1 MAIDLHVDF
10 SGIMDEVDRDKL
22 HNAVVVSLNR
32 AADSVR
38 SNLPKEIKQVYD
50 IKLNQSEIKS
60 MLSVQRAT
68 PARRSVY
75 VRGVGQVGVSLT
87 KYYGAKVVGIR
98 QRARSRKAMYANAG
112 VSYKITK
119 AGGRQVQRNKQGYG
133 WFMARMKSGYE
144 GIFRRAGY
152 KTSKGKDALE
162 VWHGPGIGRILS
174 HRNIEAFANAH
185 MISRF
190 DTEFTRYRNY
200 QRSQS
205 STSVYSGGVR
215 LR

>member
-1 MAIDLHVDF
+1 MAINLHVDF
-10 SGIMDEVDRDKL
+10 SGITDEVDRDKL
-22 HNAVVVSLNR
+22 NLAIARSLNR

-38 SNLPKEIKQVYD
+38 SNLPKQVRDIYD

-68 PARRSVY
+68 PSRRAVY
-75 VRGVGQVGVSLT
+75 VRGSGQLGVSLT
-87 KYYGAKVVGIR
+87 KYYGAKIVGIR
-98 QRARSRKAMYANAG
+98 QKARSRKAMYANTG

-119 AGGRQVQRNKQGYG
+119 AKGRQKTRNKQGYG
-133 WFMARMKSGYE
+133 WFVAQMKSGYE

-152 KTSKGKDALE
+152 KTSKGKEALE
-162 VWHGPGIGRILS
+162 VWHGPGLGRILS

-185 MISRF
+185 MVSRF

-200 QRSQS
+200 QRAQS
-205 STSVYSGGVR
+205 ATSVYSGGVR

>member
-10 SGIMDEVDRDKL
+10 SGIMDEVDRYKL
-22 HNAVVVSLNR
+22 HNAVAVSLNR
-32 AADSVR
+32 AAGSVK
-38 SNLPKEIKQVYD
+38 SNLPKEIKRIYD
-50 IKLNQSEIKS
+50 IKLNNADIKNR
-60 MLSVQRAT
+60 LWVRRAT
-68 PARRSVY
+68 PANRSVY
-75 VRGVGQVGVSLT
+75 VTGSGNVGVGLA
-87 KYYGAKVVGIR
+87 KYYGAKVVGVR

-119 AGGRQVQRNKQGYG
+119 AKGRQKTRNKQGYG
-133 WFMARMKSGYE
+133 WFVAQMKSGYE
-144 GIFRRAGY
+144 GIFRREGY
-152 KTSKGKDALE
+152 KTSKGKEALE

-205 STSVYSGGVR
+205 SMSVRGNGVR